1 MGTRRDLCEPSQ
13 VWTRARESLLGPR
26 PPRREPALAVTAGGR
41 LGDLAACAE
50 RALAPSCPAA
60 PSWAARGLCPHVR
73 AGSGVG
79 RGRPSGH
86 HRQRCRSEERRGPA
100 AWSSPRPLEP
110 YPPRTCAFTPR
121 PSTSARL
128 ASLLPAAHVRASGA
142 RAASRSL
149 RRRARSVPRA
159 PSRALAFPV
168 ARDRSRSRHLPA
180 ALATRPRA
188 PRQFS
193 PAPRRG
199 PSPVPGSRQGA
210 SRSLDCSLRELG
222 VPTRHPVAQK
232 AARVPHARCPR
243 CLHPDPGPRAP
254 GPRWFWA
261 RPGT

>member
-1 MGTRRDLCEPSQ
+1 M
-13 VWTRARESLLGPR
+13 WTRARESPLGPR

-79 RGRPSGH
+79 RGRLSGH

-128 ASLLPAAHVRASGA
+128 ALGFAAAGRSRPGERSSCGLPQPLTESPQRPPGPQQSPCFPGRPGPFALPAPACCAGHAS
-142 RAASRSL
+142 S
-149 RRRARSVPRA
+149 
-159 PSRALAFPV
+159 
-168 ARDRSRSRHLPA
+168 
-180 ALATRPRA
+180 
-188 PRQFS
+188 
-193 PAPRRG
+193 G
-199 PSPVPGSRQGA
+199 PSALLACASQGAVPSPRLPSGA

-222 VPTRHPVAQK
+222 VPTHHPVAQK

>member
-13 VWTRARESLLGPR
+13 VWTRARESPLGPR

-50 RALAPSCPAA
+50 RALAPSCLAA

-73 AGSGVG
+73 AGSGAG

-128 ASLLPAAHVRASGA
+128 ALGFAAAGRSRPGERSSCGLPQPPTESPQRPPGPQQSPCFPGRPGPFALPAPACCAGHAS
-142 RAASRSL
+142 S
-149 RRRARSVPRA
+149 
-159 PSRALAFPV
+159 
-168 ARDRSRSRHLPA
+168 
-180 ALATRPRA
+180 
-188 PRQFS
+188 
-193 PAPRRG
+193 G
-199 PSPVPGSRQGA
+199 PSAVLACASQGA
-210 SRSLDCSLRELG
+210 VPSPRLPSGGFSLSGLF
-222 VPTRHPVAQK
+222 PS
-232 AARVPHARCPR
+232 
-243 CLHPDPGPRAP
+243 
-254 GPRWFWA
+254 
-261 RPGT
+261 

>member
-1 MGTRRDLCEPSQ
+1 M
-13 VWTRARESLLGPR
+13 WTRARESPLGPR
-26 PPRREPALAVTAGGR
+26 PPRRELALAVTAGGR

-73 AGSGVG
+73 AGSGAG

-128 ASLLPAAHVRASGA
+128 ALGFAAAGRSRPGERSSCGLPQPLTESPQRPPG
-142 RAASRSL
+142 
-149 RRRARSVPRA
+149 

-188 PRQFS
+188 PRRFS

-222 VPTRHPVAQK
+222 VPTHHPVAQK